1 MTLRQIA
8 LPALIALLA
17 GCASEPTARA
27 PAEPV
32 RSVTIPEPDPA
43 KVLHA
48 LQGTLLGVPANA
60 DVELALLQV
69 DAQGRPQ
76 RLLSSLKLRGSGAPL
91 PFRLEFNHL
100 VFPAGQ
106 TVELRGRASQSGR
119 LIRHLPSRLIQ
130 RADSQALGELHLVP
144 AP

>member
-8 LPALIALLA
+8 LPALLALLA
-17 GCASEPTARA
+17 GCASEQPVPA
-27 PAEPV
+27 PVEPV
-32 RSVTIPEPDPA
+32 RSIPLPETKPF
-43 KVLHA
+43 LHE

-76 RLLSSLKLRGSGAPL
+76 RLLSSLKLRGSGEPL
-91 PFRLEFNHL
+91 PFRLGFNPTA
-100 VFPAGQ
+100 FPADQ
-106 TVELRGRASQSGR
+106 KVELRGRASQSGR
-119 LIRHLPSRLIQ
+119 LILHLPSRLVQ
-130 RADSQALGELHLVP
+130 QADSQALGELHFVP